1 MRYAVAD
8 EPEPTEWN
16 PDHPLLKSPLAPHE
30 VSGVL
35 RMDRGGWPAAIILK
49 TVGTNGSKLMQ
60 AFLKGRRDE
69 EQAKQQGRDIH
80 EARPPKGTE

>member
-1 MRYAVAD
+1 
-8 EPEPTEWN
+8 
-16 PDHPLLKSPLAPHE
+16 
-30 VSGVL
+30 
-35 RMDRGGWPAAIILK
+35 MDRGGWPAAIILK